1 MIGATNREDTPLQG
15 TAPSGAAHDAGM
27 SFARL
32 CAVVLLPFGM
42 GYFLSYLFRAV
53 NAALAPDIV
62 RELGLGASA
71 LGVLTAAYLF
81 AFAAFQPAL
90 GLLLDRFGPR
100 RVQASLV
107 ATAACGALLFSL
119 GQDALGLALARA
131 LIGLGFCGGLMSSFK
146 AIVLWFPPQRVPLA
160 SALVSAFGGMG
171 VLMATRPADMMSQ
184 ALGWRAVFV
193 ILAAVSVLVAVFIFT
208 AVPERRM
215 DEKPAPLR
223 RQVAEIGRIFRDR
236 VFWQV
241 TPLVC
246 TGAGGYIAIQ
256 TLWVGGWLRDVAG
269 LAREDAASLMLVMAV
284 AFSIGT
290 LIQGAVADRLLRR
303 GVGVMATVLWTYA
316 IFFLSELGLVLEWI
330 SATSGLWIV
339 FGMTGNVAVLV
350 YPVLSQHFGAALA
363 GRSNTSL
370 NLLMFSTAF
379 AVQALIGVV
388 VEQWPSAEAT
398 HYDPRGY
405 QVAFGALLATQVL
418 SVVWYFALRP
428 RRQG

>member
-1 MIGATNREDTPLQG
+1 MQAK
-15 TAPSGAAHDAGM
+15 APSGAAHAAGM

-81 AFAAFQPAL
+81 AFAAFQPVL

-107 ATAACGALLFSL
+107 ATAACGALLFSF
-119 GQDALGLALARA
+119 GQGALSLALARA
-131 LIGLGFCGGLMSSFK
+131 LIGLGFSGGLMASFK

-171 VLMATRPADMMSQ
+171 VLVATRPADMMSQ
-184 ALGWRAVFV
+184 AFGWRAVFV
-193 ILAAVSVLVAVFIFT
+193 MLAAVCALVAVFIFA
-208 AVPERRM
+208 AVPERRS
-215 DEKPAPLR
+215 DDKPAPLG
-223 RQVAEIGRIFRDR
+223 RQIGEIGRIFADR
-236 VFWQV
+236 VFWRV
-241 TPLVC
+241 APLVC

-269 LAREDAASLMLVMAV
+269 LPREDAAWLMLVMAA

-290 LIQGAVADRLLRR
+290 LIQGVVADWFLKR
-303 GVGVMATVLWTYA
+303 GVGIMATVLWTYA
-316 IFFLSELGLVLEWI
+316 IFFASELGLVLQWTG
-330 SATSGLWIV
+330 AAPALWIV
-339 FGMTGNVAVLV
+339 FGMCGNVAILV

-388 VEQWPSAEAT
+388 VERWPGADAT

-405 QVAFGALLATQVL
+405 QIAFGALLASQLL
-418 SVVWYFALRP
+418 SVVWYFALG
-428 RRQG
+428 RRRTGG